1 MPPRYVLNSP
11 TRQTIDTTL
20 NFDAS
25 ISAPPG
31 FVTTLGLY
39 NALADIAAGTTYDP
53 ATKTIACSIN
63 GAIPAIGG
71 ASVTVGDRVALLFT
85 NANKTSGGIYSV
97 VSVGGLLK
105 KWSMVR
111 ASDFNSTQA
120 IAMASR
126 SWIVN
131 GVGAQLLNKT
141 LYLTNNAQI
150 VLDST
155 DIGFNYGGGITG
167 QSTAVSVVI
176 DTNGASGT
184 ADVTATVLD
193 DQGNAIVGAYVQ
205 FSLHSGSVMSTATG
219 GQTVSS
225 VLDFN
230 DQKSLLVLGYTD
242 GSGHCLTTVTGIASA
257 AFSVVAIVLTP
268 QPSAAIGTSTFA
280 P

>member
-20 NFDAS
+20 SFDAS

-31 FVTTLGLY
+31 FVATVGGY
-39 NALADIAAGTTYDP
+39 NDLATIAAGTTYDP
-53 ATKTIACSIN
+53 VTKTIACSNN

-85 NANKTSGGIYSV
+85 NANKTSGGIYTV
-97 VSVGGLLK
+97 VSVGGFAS

-141 LYLTNNAQI
+141 LYLTNLTQI

-167 QSTAVSVVI
+167 QSTAVSLVI
-176 DTNGASGT
+176 TTNGAPST

-193 DQGNAIVGAYVQ
+193 DQGTPIVGAYVQ
-205 FSLHSGSVMSTATG
+205 LLLHSGSVMSTATG
-219 GQTVSS
+219 GQTLSS
-225 VLDFN
+225 VLDSH
-230 DQKSLLVLGYTD
+230 DQRSLLILGYTD
-242 GSGHCLTTVTGIASA
+242 ASGDCLTTVTGTGGAT
-257 AFSVVAIVLTP
+257 FTVVAIVLTP
-268 QPSAAIGTSTFA
+268 QPSADNSSSTFA
-280 P
+280 S